1 MKKITA
7 AVVLAGVVLS
17 GCAEK
22 KPVVQPKPP
31 ENDRLEQ
38 TLKEIAGKV
47 DRLQSLKD
55 SNQSQFLPDVPGQSP
70 AKKQIARKNV
80 KSDEKAKKVV
90 KLNKKKN
97 PITRYSFTG
106 TNVSLASVISYMF
119 STRYSIVFDSDVDIQ
134 KPITVVI
141 NNLPAKQACQ
151 EVARRAGYWCEIK
164 NKVVKIKAYRE
175 LVYQL
180 PDGIDEFVVETGL
193 GGDILKA
200 GSSTQQM
207 GMMGGGGSSSLSS
220 SGMSARAKVQY
231 KVNLSKDD
239 FEAFLKSFLSDRGEV
254 KVNWFSKTVYIKD
267 TPDRVESLKRFLDE
281 TSALLEKSVY
291 IEAKLLLVQTS
302 RSLETG
308 IDWTKIGYI
317 TSGTVVGTMTAGLTA
332 PAFQL
337 QYTGNTLS
345 GVISMLSQIG
355 KVRELISPKIRTLN
369 LTPAV
374 LVRGT
379 NEPYVVYSPVSTS
392 TGSGVITQ
400 TNTEVRF
407 AFNGISFFIK
417 PYALKDKIFLT
428 LQPSISSI
436 GDYLTFTDSQGNTMK
451 IPKTSITSQ
460 ITKLKMK
467 NDSTIIL
474 GGLVW
479 DGKKKTSTGIPLLD
493 SIPLFGRLFK
503 SDLDANSK
511 IYVMLAVY
519 AKIDKEESQ

>member
-1 MKKITA
+1 MKKRLLILGLCGLFVFGCSQKQVKVEQSPPKKDELKEVLKQIAAKTDKLRQIKGGEEKFLMDTTA
-7 AVVLAGVVLS
+7 VKSVKKEKPPQKSVKKTEKPNPVKLFV
-17 GCAEK
+17 K
-22 KPVVQPKPP
+22 KPV
-31 ENDRLEQ
+31 R
-38 TLKEIAGKV
+38 
-47 DRLQSLKD
+47 
-55 SNQSQFLPDVPGQSP
+55 
-70 AKKQIARKNV
+70 
-80 KSDEKAKKVV
+80 
-90 KLNKKKN
+90 
-97 PITRYSFTG
+97 RYSFIG
-106 TNVSLASVISYMF
+106 TAPLVSVITYLF
-119 STRYSIVFDSDVDIQ
+119 GNTYSVVFDDGVEIDRQ
-134 KPITVVI
+134 ITVAI
-141 NNLPAKQACQ
+141 KGLPAEEAC
-151 EVARRAGYWCEIK
+151 EAVARRAGYWCEMDGKTI
-164 NKVVKIKAYRE
+164 KIKAFRE
-175 LVYQL
+175 LIFQL
-180 PDGIDEFVVETGL
+180 PEGFDELVSEAGL
-193 GGDILKA
+193 GGDIIKTGQRTNQRLL
-200 GSSTQQM
+200 GNT
-207 GMMGGGGSSSLSS
+207 GGGTTTS
-220 SGMSARAKVQY
+220 SGMSANAKISI
-231 KVNLSKDD
+231 KSEIKKED
-239 FEAFLKSFLSDRGEV
+239 FEAFLKTFLSERGQV
-254 KVNWFSKTVYIKD
+254 KVNWFSKTVYVKD
-267 TPDRVESLKRFLDE
+267 SPDRVESVERFLKE
-281 TSALLEKSVY
+281 VSSLLEKSIY

-302 RSLETG
+302 KSIETG

-467 NDSTIIL
+467 NDSTVVL

-479 DGKKKTSTGIPLLD
+479 DGKKRTSTGIPLLD

-503 SDLDANSK
+503 SDLDAKSK
-511 IYVMLAVY
+511 IYIMLAVY
-519 AKIDKEESQ
+519 TKIDEDKEDGK